1 LAPTSAVFANLHC
14 AEPVV
19 EVGVVRSGA
28 QLHHDFTFVNR
39 GPAPV
44 EVRQLRPSCGCLT
57 PHLDRMVLAPGE
69 SASLRLEVNTLTQA
83 AGLETWRVTVRYRT
97 GGEEQELTVGLC
109 GRVVTEL
116 AVEPAALE
124 VSTTGAFSR
133 TVTLTDGRA
142 QPLTVTSV
150 RTTAPQLRAVLSGP
164 GTDAAGRRTWTVRL
178 DVGDDLP
185 VGRRQEG
192 LLLTTSDPAYPELK
206 ILVAVEKRP
215 RLLVRAAPEAIEWTA
230 TPGQVAS
237 RVVLLRGSDDDPVEV
252 EAIECDAPGVR
263 GEWTPGPGLSA
274 TLRVTIDA
282 DRLSVAGGR
291 GEVRVRFAHPA
302 GQVLTV
308 PVACAM
314 RGGAALNKLANA
326 PFPGYD

>member
-1 LAPTSAVFANLHC
+1 MRTACALCVALMITPISTSLADLHC
-14 AEPVV
+14 AEQVV

-28 QLHHDFTFVNR
+28 QLHHDFTFVNL
-39 GPAPV
+39 GPGPV
-44 EVRQLRPSCGCLT
+44 EVLQLRPSCGCLT

-69 SASLRLEVNTLTQA
+69 SAALRLEVNTLTQA

-97 GGEEQELTVGLC
+97 GGEERELTVGLC

-124 VSTTGAFSR
+124 VSTAGAFSR

-142 QPLTVTSV
+142 QPLTVTAV
-150 RTTAPQLRAVLSGP
+150 RTTAPQMRAALAGP

-185 VGRRQEG
+185 VGRREES
-192 LLLTTSDPAYPELK
+192 LLLSTSDPAYPELK
-206 ILVAVEKRP
+206 IPVTVEKRP
-215 RLLVRAAPEAIEWTA
+215 RLQVRAAPEAIEWTA

-237 RVVLLRGSDDDPVEV
+237 RVVLLRGSDDDPVEI
-252 EAIECDAPGVR
+252 ESIECDTPGMR
-263 GEWTPGPGLSA
+263 AEWTPGPGLSA
-274 TLRVTIDA
+274 TLRMTLDA
-282 DRLSVAGGR
+282 DRLSVAGGS

-308 PVACAM
+308 PM
-314 RGGAALNKLANA
+314 SYLG
-326 PFPGYD
+326 P